1 MARLPSP
8 LEDRI
13 EVIVLSSALAWGQ
26 KDTPMVRGS
35 VRLTSSSR
43 GILEGNV
50 GRLVSKQAGHFFW
63 VGGDAC
69 TLPFASC
76 PKVASSRLAQ
86 VE

>member
-1 MARLPSP
+1 MARPPSP

-50 GRLVSKQAGHFFW
+50 GRLVPNKPAIFF
-63 VGGDAC
+63 GG
-69 TLPFASC
+69 
-76 PKVASSRLAQ
+76 RLHIFFC
-86 VE
+86 E

>member
-50 GRLVSKQAGHFFW
+50 GPRVLKKTGPFFL
-63 VGGDAC
+63 VGGGAC
-69 TLPFASC
+69 PIAFGD
-76 PKVASSRLAQ
+76 LAQ
-86 VE
+86 VG